1 MKNLTKLTLL
11 IIVVFILQ
19 SQVVVNHSYD
29 AAGNRIKR
37 EIVLSRSI
45 ENTEKPLS
53 ETLSEKQIKI
63 YPNPTDGILKTEI
76 SGWETTDKCIFTL
89 YSLKGSLIQEI
100 SVNSSTTEID
110 LSGESNGI
118 YLLNIELNNN
128 KSVWK
133 IIKK

>member
-1 MKNLTKLTLL
+1 MFSFRILVAL
-11 IIVVFILQ
+11 IFLMFLQ
-19 SQVVVNHSYD
+19 SQVVVNYSYD

-118 YLLNIELNNN
+118 YLLNIELNNS

>member
-1 MKNLTKLTLL
+1 MFSFRILVAL
-11 IIVVFILQ
+11 IFLAFLQ
-19 SQVVVNHSYD
+19 SQVVVNYSYD

-63 YPNPTDGILKTEI
+63 YPNPTEGILKTEI
-76 SGWETTDKCIFTL
+76 SGWEITDKCIFTV

-118 YLLNIELNNN
+118 YLLNIELNNS